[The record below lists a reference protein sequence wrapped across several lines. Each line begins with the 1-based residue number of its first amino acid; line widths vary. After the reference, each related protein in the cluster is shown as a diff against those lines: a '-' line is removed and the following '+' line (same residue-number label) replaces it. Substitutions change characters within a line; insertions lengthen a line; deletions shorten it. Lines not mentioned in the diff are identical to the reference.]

1 MDSKIRMVY
10 DFDLK
15 RPGCVLMQAVMGGDS
30 SAVSEL
36 FDSSSWLLS
45 PTPGM
50 RLIAGTKEE
59 WKKAVKITEAEME
72 RLNKEKQCQKKE
84 PSQRKRATAK
94 T

>member
-1 MDSKIRMVY
+1 MADKLYIAY
-10 DFDLK
+10 DCDLR

-30 SAVSEL
+30 SAVSKL

-50 RLIAGTKEE
+50 RVIAGTEEE

-72 RLNKEKQCQKKE
+72 RLNKEKTCR
-84 PSQRKRATAK
+84 PTTAK